1 MAMMIGQIARI
12 LANIILALEYSGETI
27 DQDDVVKIMEQLG
40 SDLEDLDTESRK
52 MLSDAFRRIAS
63 EYEGEFRASV
73 ASIPDDF
80 GLEEEA

>member
-1 MAMMIGQIARI
+1 
-12 LANIILALEYSGETI
+12 
-27 DQDDVVKIMEQLG
+27 
-40 SDLEDLDTESRK
+40 